1 MGNLEGNN
9 ATYSCMV
16 GFDLIGDSIRA
27 CQPSGAWTGEDPTC
41 QSKCEGTGTLILPKH
56 AGVTPSTD

>member
-1 MGNLEGNN
+1 MVNLEGNN

-16 GFDLIGDSIRA
+16 GFDLIGDSIRT

-41 QSKCEGTGTLILPKH
+41 QSKCEGTDTLTLPKL